1 MKRNVHICSV
11 AILLC
16 LLLPQ
21 AVSGQAASDSV
32 NLTTRFNERFDSLN
46 ALIFSVLPPPPPD
59 CTRFRYFAAG
69 DC

>member
-32 NLTTRFNERFDSLN
+32 NLTTRFNERFESLN
-46 ALIFSVLPPPPPD
+46 ILIFSVLPPRKI

-69 DC
+69 GC